1 MAGHGGGLEASVR
14 KRGRGWPILKSLA
27 GHEPELDGGDGAAA
41 VAVEEGEDLAIL
53 LDLVLGQE
61 DVDVLRLH
69 LQNKFPAAS

>member
-1 MAGHGGGLEASVR
+1 MLVALA
-14 KRGRGWPILKSLA
+14 LKSLA

-69 LQNKFPAAS
+69 LKQISGGFMTCSGHGF